1 MEMRTIFNICD
12 YGAVGDGKTDCT
24 RAIQTALNLASECM
38 GEVVVPPG
46 VYKTG
51 QVKMGPNTKL
61 SGTSA
66 WLFRDFGGSV
76 FELNDPD
83 AVCMIDITGAFGC
96 HINGMSLCG
105 CDLGENIHG
114 VYLSWPVYNGGS
126 KEDTPTLDDCKIGR
140 FSGDGVHLHHI
151 WCYSVRH
158 CMLCFN
164 GGAGLYM
171 DGWDGFVIDNW
182 FSANR
187 RGGLLGGACTASVT
201 ATGNRVEWNRVGG
214 FVIPGGSCLN
224 ITGNYFDRSGGPA
237 LRLGTENAGVRD
249 LTITGN
255 IFYRSGKPGKGVET
269 DEDSS
274 HVFLQNVGNTVL
286 SGNTFRVGRDDGGV
300 GDWSPYYGVIAKHCD
315 HVICRDNAMHESCL
329 RRTIVWERENED
341 TNVVENNIGTPA
353 TLTNA

>member
-12 YGAVGDGKTDCT
+12 YGAVGDGKTDCS
-24 RAIQTALNLASECM
+24 RAIQTALNLAAECM

-83 AVCMIDITGAFGC
+83 ATCMIDITGAFGC

-105 CDLGENIHG
+105 CDLGKNVHG

-158 CMLCFN
+158 CMFCFN

-187 RGGLLGGACTASVT
+187 SGGLLGGACTASVT

-214 FVIPGGSCLN
+214 FVIPSGSCLN

-237 LRLGTENAGVRD
+237 LRLGTESSGVRD

-255 IFYRSGKPGKGVET
+255 IFYRSGKQPCILTKCRQYGAVRQYVPRGQRRRRCRRLESILWSSRQALYIRDLPGQRHARILPAP
-269 DEDSS
+269 DDSLG
-274 HVFLQNVGNTVL
+274 HA
-286 SGNTFRVGRDDGGV
+286 
-300 GDWSPYYGVIAKHCD
+300 GDQCNRGQYRFSRKPYK
-315 HVICRDNAMHESCL
+315 
-329 RRTIVWERENED
+329 
-341 TNVVENNIGTPA
+341 
-353 TLTNA
+353 

>member
-187 RGGLLGGACTASVT
+187 RGGRLVS
-201 ATGNRVEWNRVGG
+201 RVCER
-214 FVIPGGSCLN
+214 
-224 ITGNYFDRSGGPA
+224 PA
-237 LRLGTENAGVRD
+237 PVR
-249 LTITGN
+249 
-255 IFYRSGKPGKGVET
+255 
-269 DEDSS
+269 
-274 HVFLQNVGNTVL
+274 
-286 SGNTFRVGRDDGGV
+286 GR
-300 GDWSPYYGVIAKHCD
+300 
-315 HVICRDNAMHESCL
+315 
-329 RRTIVWERENED
+329 
-341 TNVVENNIGTPA
+341 
-353 TLTNA
+353 

>member
-24 RAIQTALNLASECM
+24 RAIQTALNLAAECM
-38 GEVVVPPG
+38 GEVMVPPG

-83 AVCMIDITGAFGC
+83 ATCMIDITGAFGC

-105 CDLGENIHG
+105 CDLGKNVHG

-158 CMLCFN
+158 CMFCFN

-187 RGGLLGGACTASVT
+187 SGGLLGGACTASVT

-214 FVIPGGSCLN
+214 FVIPSGSCLN

-237 LRLGTENAGVRD
+237 LRLGTESSGVRD

-269 DEDSS
+269 EEDSS

-300 GDWSPYYGVIAKHCD
+300 GDWSPYYGVVAKHCTY
-315 HVICRDNAMHESCL
+315 VICRDNAMHESCL
-329 RRTIVWERENED
+329 RQTILWDTPE
-341 TNVVENNIGTPA
+341 TNVIEGNIGSPA
-353 TLTNA
+353 NHTND

>member
-1 MEMRTIFNICD
+1 MEMRTVFNICD

-24 RAIQTALNLASECM
+24 RAIQTALNLAAECM
-38 GEVVVPPG
+38 GEVIVPPG

-51 QVKMGPNTKL
+51 QLKMGPNTKL
-61 SGTSA
+61 SGVSA

-105 CDLGENIHG
+105 CDLGDNIHG

-214 FVIPGGSCLN
+214 FVIPSGSCLN

-237 LRLGTENAGVRD
+237 LRLGTESAGVRD

-255 IFYRSGKPGKGVET
+255 IFYRSGKPGKGVEM

-274 HVFLQNVGNTVL
+274 HVYLQNVGNTVL

-300 GDWSPYYGVIAKHCD
+300 GDWSPLYGIVAKKCD
-315 HVICRDNAMHESCL
+315 YVICRDNAMHESCL
-329 RRTIVWERENED
+329 RQTILWDEIE
-341 TNVVENNIGTPA
+341 TNVVTGNIGSPA
-353 TLTNA
+353 EYKNN